1 MQRTQGLVTI
11 ESGFPILTHKK
22 MQDAET
28 AELMDEM
35 DQNKDQVVN
44 FQEYVT
50 FLGALAIIYN
60 ELLRD

>member
-1 MQRTQGLVTI
+1 MV
-11 ESGFPILTHKK
+11 
-22 MQDAET
+22 DAET

-50 FLGALAIIYN
+50 FLGALAMSYN

>member
-1 MQRTQGLVTI
+1 
-11 ESGFPILTHKK
+11 

>member
-1 MQRTQGLVTI
+1 
-11 ESGFPILTHKK
+11 

-50 FLGALAIIYN
+50 FLGALAIIYT